1 MNTNNMNLNLHI
13 AIDGPAASGKTDTG
27 KLLAQELGISF
38 LDTGLMYRAI
48 TYYFIN
54 SKLDDNKLDI
64 IHEDIFDDINIE
76 VSDSQNLILNNID
89 ISKVIF
95 SDDVNNKVSIYA
107 GIQSIRENLVKK
119 QQLIAEN
126 NDIVMVGRDI
136 GTVVLPSAKFKF
148 FLDCSLNTRAMR
160 RMHQSDKKKF
170 TNEKDI
176 LNNRDFLDK
185 NREISPLLPSDD
197 AVIVFNDHINL
208 NETVELIKN
217 IVLN

>member
-1 MNTNNMNLNLHI
+1 MEN
-13 AIDGPAASGKTDTG
+13 
-27 KLLAQELGISF
+27 
-38 LDTGLMYRAI
+38 
-48 TYYFIN
+48 
-54 SKLDDNKLDI
+54 
-64 IHEDIFDDINIE
+64 IFKAEI
-76 VSDSQNLILNNID
+76 VSPE
-89 ISKVIF
+89 KVIF

-136 GTVVLPSAKFKF
+136 GTVVLPSTKFKF

-170 TNEKDI
+170 TNEKDK

>member
-76 VSDSQNLILNNID
+76 VSDSQNVILNNID

-148 FLDCSLNTRAMR
+148 FLDCSLNTRAIR

-170 TNEKDI
+170 TNEKDK

>member
-1 MNTNNMNLNLHI
+1 MNTNYMNLNLHI

-76 VSDSQNLILNNID
+76 VSDSQNVILNNID
-89 ISKVIF
+89 VSKVIF

-170 TNEKDI
+170 TNEKDK

>member
-1 MNTNNMNLNLHI
+1 MNTNNMNLNLYI

-76 VSDSQNLILNNID
+76 VSDSQNVILNNID

-170 TNEKDI
+170 TNEKDK

>member
-48 TYYFIN
+48 TYHFIN

-76 VSDSQNLILNNID
+76 VSDSQNVILNNID

-170 TNEKDI
+170 TNEKDK

>member
-76 VSDSQNLILNNID
+76 VSDSQNVILNNID

-107 GIQSIRENLVKK
+107 GIQ
-119 QQLIAEN
+119 
-126 NDIVMVGRDI
+126 
-136 GTVVLPSAKFKF
+136 VL
-148 FLDCSLNTRAMR
+148 
-160 RMHQSDKKKF
+160 
-170 TNEKDI
+170 EKT
-176 LNNRDFLDK
+176 L
-185 NREISPLLPSDD
+185 
-197 AVIVFNDHINL
+197 
-208 NETVELIKN
+208 
-217 IVLN
+217 

>member
-76 VSDSQNLILNNID
+76 VSDSQNVILNNID

-148 FLDCSLNTRAMR
+148 FLDCRLNTRAMR

-170 TNEKDI
+170 TNEKDK